1 MRKHQH
7 PKKDEQINL
16 IWHKLVSSTTK
27 IGTLSPKKNETNL
40 GFYRKILS
48 EVLTTL

>member
-27 IGTLSPKKNETNL
+27 IGTLSPKKTKQIKDFIER
-40 GFYRKILS
+40 F
-48 EVLTTL
+48 